1 MDYKFALRCWQDKE
15 GSENAK
21 INVFVNDTQVLTEA
35 EVSAES
41 ESTPNV
47 VSFDGL
53 GLPDPNSDGSVTCSI
68 KIVLANEYYVDADT
82 DRNVHING
90 LSYMTK
96 DTDGNWKKPNDAGTA
111 DVIVT
116 DFTNWNNFSGDTVG
130 PQVPTSVTGD
140 QIPEDWNESSGLF
153 YNITVWGGDDGVVIT
168 TPLTRLFRAPNGFI
182 E

>member
-35 EVSAES
+35 EVAAES
-41 ESTPNV
+41 NSSPSIIT
-47 VSFDGL
+47 FDAP
-53 GLPDPNSDGSVTCSI
+53 GLPDPNSNGSVTCAI
-68 KIVLANEYYVDADT
+68 KVVLVNDYYVDSDT

-90 LSYMTK
+90 LAYITK
-96 DTDGNWKKPNDAGTA
+96 DSDNAWKKPNDDGTA
-111 DVIVT
+111 NVVVT
-116 DFTNWNNFSGDTVG
+116 DFTDFDNFPAQPVG

-140 QIPEDWNESSGLF
+140 QIPDDWNDGSDTF
-153 YNITVWGGDDGVVIT
+153 YDITVWGGDVGVVIT
-168 TPLTRLFRAPNGFI
+168 APLTLKFHCPNGYV